1 MQPPPGLEHTGHQEL
16 QHDSL
21 SRVALGRT
29 SLAHAHSY
37 QPACHDCW
45 PCQAL
50 GSPTAP
56 AEHNDTMPKPDPQF
70 TLTPGSP

>member
-37 QPACHDCW
+37 QPACRLLAV
-45 PCQAL
+45 P
-50 GSPTAP
+50 SPGQP
-56 AEHNDTMPKPDPQF
+56 HG
-70 TLTPGSP
+70 PG